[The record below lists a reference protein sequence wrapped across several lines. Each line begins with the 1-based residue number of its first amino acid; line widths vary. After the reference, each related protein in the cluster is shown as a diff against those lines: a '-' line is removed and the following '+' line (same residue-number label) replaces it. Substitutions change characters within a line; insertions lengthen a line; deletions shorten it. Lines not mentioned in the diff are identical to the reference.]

1 MANAEQLQILR
12 QGVSVWNFWRKKHPH
27 AVIDLSGTHLGGAIL
42 WRANLREAD
51 LSRAHLRQ
59 ADLDGA
65 NLSEVH
71 LSAADRRT
79 AGGRE
84 RTPVVPTPYSTA
96 ATVTRLRQLMH
107 NPAPIVKEAWQAPRP
122 ADRSRRLDGHRLHLS
137 PQTMA
142 AFQHSPAFGLDVTTT
157 LYRHQVEAIE
167 AIVAGHH
174 VMVATSTASGKSLCY
189 LVPIVDRLLHDPH
202 ATALLVFPAKAVLQ
216 DQLDKVLQ
224 LSDPPLAFQ
233 EGTFHYDL
241 HLGTATIG
249 VGLYSGETH
258 DGQQQ
263 QAIREKARLLFTTPD
278 ALHAKI
284 LPFLRPT
291 RKTAFTSF
299 DRFFQHLWAV
309 VLDEVHSYRGVFG
322 AHVAFLVRRL
332 RLLCQ
337 HLHNT
342 HAQFIL
348 ASATIAN
355 PAEHSRHLTGL
366 AMQIIDQDGAE
377 AYRKDFVLVNP
388 STRTRAAARQDPH
401 SAALAI
407 LEQVLYAQHQTP
419 STLVFVRSVRGA
431 EQFSATFARVSA
443 RQHLPTQERVA
454 VYHGI
459 LADSDRRT
467 RQVEIKARRVLCV
480 ATTNALE
487 LGIDIGDLACAIL
500 VGFPGTVASTLQQ
513 AGRVGRHGDG
523 TAILILSENPL
534 EQHFARN
541 PAFFFA
547 KLQQPEPVRMP
558 LHNRHIVKT
567 HLLCYLAESRYPLE
581 QHGAIAHLPNDVE
594 AFFGPQAMD
603 LYQELLEERQVQ
615 EPAVLQR
622 LSLWHPRIEEEYPR
636 LYSSL
641 RVAVG
646 TARFTLQSTTR
657 PWEEA
662 AGVVDETRAGLLFH
676 HGALCLLNGWWYR
689 SEGLDYPTR
698 RIRLTALQ
706 DEPASETFAVPAY
719 TVAFTDQDQ
728 RVTTLPHGWFTTVYG
743 PLQVERR
750 VDRYVLRAR
759 QKRGKQQG
767 VMHAVDDVH
776 PLRFDTLGLAV
787 VLTAAGERELR
798 YRWHGRTGL
807 DFHATVHGA
816 EHALA
821 TLLPLQARCDGHDI
835 AAVSAGRHAACQH
848 QSALILFDAHEGG
861 LGLVAEAH
869 EHLRDLVE
877 EAWAFVHSCPC
888 LDGCPD
894 CVHVPRCERQNA
906 QLNKASTLVFLAMLT
921 EDLGGA

>member
-12 QGVSVWNFWRKKHPH
+12 QGVSVWNLWRKKHPH

-59 ADLDGA
+59 ADLDGANLSEADLDGA

-122 ADRSRRLDGHRLHLS
+122 ADRGRRLDGHRLHLS

-263 QAIREKARLLFTTPD
+263 AIREKARLLFTTPD

-322 AHVAFLVRRL
+322 ANVAFLVRRL

-337 HLHNT
+337 HLHNP
-342 HAQFIL
+342 HVQFIL

-388 STRTRAAARQDPH
+388 SKRTRAAARQDPH
-401 SAALAI
+401 SVALAI
-407 LEQVLYAQHQTP
+407 LEQILYAQHQTP

-431 EQFSATFARVSA
+431 EQFSATFARV
-443 RQHLPTQERVA
+443 
-454 VYHGI
+454 
-459 LADSDRRT
+459 
-467 RQVEIKARRVLCV
+467 
-480 ATTNALE
+480 
-487 LGIDIGDLACAIL
+487 
-500 VGFPGTVASTLQQ
+500 
-513 AGRVGRHGDG
+513 GRV
-523 TAILILSENPL
+523 P
-534 EQHFARN
+534 
-541 PAFFFA
+541 
-547 KLQQPEPVRMP
+547 
-558 LHNRHIVKT
+558 
-567 HLLCYLAESRYPLE
+567 
-581 QHGAIAHLPNDVE
+581 
-594 AFFGPQAMD
+594 
-603 LYQELLEERQVQ
+603 
-615 EPAVLQR
+615 
-622 LSLWHPRIEEEYPR
+622 
-636 LYSSL
+636 
-641 RVAVG
+641 
-646 TARFTLQSTTR
+646 
-657 PWEEA
+657 
-662 AGVVDETRAGLLFH
+662 
-676 HGALCLLNGWWYR
+676 
-689 SEGLDYPTR
+689 
-698 RIRLTALQ
+698 
-706 DEPASETFAVPAY
+706 
-719 TVAFTDQDQ
+719 
-728 RVTTLPHGWFTTVYG
+728 
-743 PLQVERR
+743 
-750 VDRYVLRAR
+750 
-759 QKRGKQQG
+759 
-767 VMHAVDDVH
+767 
-776 PLRFDTLGLAV
+776 
-787 VLTAAGERELR
+787 
-798 YRWHGRTGL
+798 
-807 DFHATVHGA
+807 
-816 EHALA
+816 
-821 TLLPLQARCDGHDI
+821 GHC
-835 AAVSAGRHAACQH
+835 G
-848 QSALILFDAHEGG
+848 
-861 LGLVAEAH
+861 
-869 EHLRDLVE
+869 
-877 EAWAFVHSCPC
+877 
-888 LDGCPD
+888 
-894 CVHVPRCERQNA
+894 
-906 QLNKASTLVFLAMLT
+906 
-921 EDLGGA
+921 